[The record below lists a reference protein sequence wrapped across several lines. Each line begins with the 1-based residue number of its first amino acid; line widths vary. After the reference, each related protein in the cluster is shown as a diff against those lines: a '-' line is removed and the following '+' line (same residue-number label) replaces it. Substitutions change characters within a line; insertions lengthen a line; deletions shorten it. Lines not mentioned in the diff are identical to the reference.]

1 MTLPPAFHSPLAIR
15 IPPLG
20 EPLDPLIHRYAL
32 RRGWRTPNRR
42 PAAVSS
48 PAGDGLTEN
57 LETRADTG
65 NTARGPSERRVTYEL
80 GTAPGLPPLDTGGG
94 ILYTLFGT

>member
-1 MTLPPAFHSPLAIR
+1 MPTKRAVTAVEPVAAAER
-15 IPPLG
+15 LG
-20 EPLDPLIHRYAL
+20 PHRQVAD
-32 RRGWRTPNRR
+32 
-42 PAAVSS
+42 
-48 PAGDGLTEN
+48 AGGGHHEN